1 MSAYTDFF
9 PDLFAFAAL
18 VVVAIAAAPL
28 AARIGLPAPAAFLG
42 VGIVAGATGVVPVDE
57 LSALNLEQVGTVALY
72 AILFQGGIATGF
84 RAWRRSAQPIL
95 VLGLPGTA
103 VTAAALAA
111 FAHYVLRL
119 DWVLAAPIGIALA
132 PTDPAAVYS
141 VLRGKGDT
149 RARTILEGE
158 SGFNDPV
165 GISLMVAAV
174 AYFGSDHKSVGDGA
188 LHFLQEIGIGALIGI
203 VAGLL
208 LVVALRAS
216 AGLPDELQGAGLLAA
231 AVLVGAGTATLHGSG
246 FLAVYIAGLLLADAW
261 RRQDG
266 SRHVATEAAAAIS
279 EPLLFGLLGAA
290 FATAVGWSELGYGL
304 ALTVAT
310 AFLVRPLVAMACTA
324 WSGLAMGER
333 RLVAWGGLKGAVP
346 LLLAAYPAL
355 EGLDGAR
362 RVEGIV
368 LVATAASIVLQG
380 ATLKRVARGARTEAR
395 APMRETDY
403 VPGTVPPDS

>member
-18 VVVAIAAAPL
+18 VVAAIAVAPL
-28 AARIGLPAPAAFLG
+28 AARFGLPGPAAFLG
-42 VGIVAGATGVVPVDE
+42 VGILAGATGIVPVDE
-57 LSALNLEQVGTVALY
+57 LSALNLEQAGTAALY
-72 AILFQGGIATGF
+72 AILFQGGVVTGF
-84 RAWRRSAQPIL
+84 RAWLRSARPIL
-95 VLGLPGTA
+95 ILGLPGTA

-111 FAHYVLRL
+111 FAHVVLRL
-119 DWVLAAPIGIALA
+119 DWELAAPIGIALA

-141 VLRGKGDT
+141 VLRGKGQT

-174 AYFGSDHKSVGDGA
+174 AFLGPDEKGLGEST
-188 LHFLQEIGIGALIGI
+188 LRFLQELGIGVALG
-203 VAGLL
+203 VAAGLL
-208 LVVALRAS
+208 LVVALRAT
-216 AGLPDELQGAGLLAA
+216 AGLADELQGAGLLAA
-231 AVLVGAGTATLHGSG
+231 AVLVGAGTASLHGSG

-266 SRHVATEAAAAIS
+266 SRHVATEAAAAIA

-290 FATAVGWSELGYGL
+290 FATAVGWTELGYGI

-324 WSGLAMGER
+324 RSGLTLGER

-368 LVATAASIVLQG
+368 LVATACSIVLQG
-380 ATLKRVARGARTEAR
+380 ATLARVARGARTEAR
-395 APMRETDY
+395 APAHERDY
-403 VPGTVPPDS
+403 TPGTVPPDS